1 MIYLWKYKGSP
12 KGYTSSYE
20 DLLPKHVE
28 AVGWAVKNKV
38 TTPKSAKEFDSMSRC
53 TYEQIITYIYNA
65 LK

>member
-1 MIYLWKYKGSP
+1 MQQELKQVAYLRNQA
-12 KGYTSSYE
+12 
-20 DLLPKHVE
+20 E